1 MPIDFFQNPNGGLT
15 EAELLGAGL
24 QNRNVGVDISAG
36 NFGQAGSHAAYTPS
50 GLNSVGNQGQWWQQA
65 EQDELARQQK
75 IGQVLANR
83 PPPPPPAVDD
93 LGPPPPLQGRANY
106 YVPYT
111 GGDGGQGG
119 GEPILD
125 AWGRDIS
132 NEGKPYSD
140 PYTGAGGGYGV
151 YTGADY

>member
-1 MPIDFFQNPNGGLT
+1 MPVDFFQNPNGGLT
-15 EAELLGAGL
+15 EQELLGAGL
-24 QNRNVGVDISAG
+24 QNRNVGVDINAG
-36 NFGQAGSHAAYTPS
+36 NYGSLGSHASYEPS
-50 GLNSVGNQGQWWQQA
+50 ALNSVGNSGQWYTQA
-65 EQDELARQQK
+65 AEDEKARQAK
-75 IGQVLANR
+75 IGEVLAAR
-83 PPPPPPAVDD
+83 PPPPVVDE

-151 YTGADY
+151 YTGGDEN